1 MIKPKPRSPGERA
14 KSALSTRFT
23 LKDQVYLAKRLAYLI
38 TAGVSVVES
47 LHILRDQ
54 TAKKGQKQALN
65 HIAKD
70 VASGQALS
78 RSFAKYPQ
86 LFGDFGIHIIKVGES
101 SGTLAQNL
109 AYLASELT
117 KKQVLRR
124 KVVGTLVY
132 PAFITV
138 ATIVVIVVLTVYIFP
153 KIMPI
158 FTSLNVP
165 LPWTTRALI
174 WTSAFL
180 QHWGLFVLL
189 GMVAITVGII
199 VLRAQLPQVRYALD
213 WLLVRLP
220 IAGNLTKSYNLANF
234 CRTLALLLKS
244 GVRLSEGLCVTAET
258 TKNVVYR
265 EAYFVF
271 AEAALR
277 GEPTSRGI
285 ALRTDIFPSMLSHMV
300 AIGETTGN
308 LVSTLEYLSDLY
320 ENDVDEMTKG
330 LSSAIEPVLMIV
342 MGLVVGLIAVSV
354 ITPIYE
360 ITQHLNPRG
369 GSPSGRAWPE
379 RLARRLHPPRD

>member
-1 MIKPKPRSPGERA
+1 MIKPKPRSRGERT

-369 GSPSGRAWPE
+369 G
-379 RLARRLHPPRD
+379 

>member
-1 MIKPKPRSPGERA
+1 MIKPKPRSRGERT

-38 TAGVSVVES
+38 TAGVSGVET
-47 LHILRDQ
+47 LHILPDQ
-54 TAKKGQKQALN
+54 AAGRGQKKVLDQ
-65 HIAKD
+65 IARD
-70 VASGQALS
+70 VSSGQALS
-78 RSFAKYPQ
+78 RSFAKFPR

-101 SGTLAQNL
+101 SGTLSQNL

-117 KKQVLRR
+117 KKHALRR
-124 KVVGTLVY
+124 KVVGTLGC

-138 ATIVVIVVLTVYIFP
+138 ATLVVTVVLTVYIFP

-165 LPWTTRALI
+165 LPWTTRSLI
-174 WTSAFL
+174 WLSAFL
-180 QHWGLFVLL
+180 EHWGLAVIGGLVAL
-189 GMVAITVGII
+189 GVAV
-199 VLRAQLPQVRYALD
+199 VALRARLSRVRYALD
-213 WLLVRLP
+213 WLLIKLP
-220 IAGNLTKSYNLANF
+220 VAGNLAQAYNLANF

-244 GVRLSEGLCVTAET
+244 GVRLSEGLHVTAET

-265 EAYFVF
+265 EAYFAF
-271 AEAALR
+271 AQAALR

-285 ALRTDIFPSMLSHMV
+285 AERHDIFPSMLSHMV

-330 LSSAIEPVLMIV
+330 LSSAIEPILMVV
-342 MGLVVGLIAVSV
+342 MGLGSIALES
-354 ITPIYE
+354 
-360 ITQHLNPRG
+360 
-369 GSPSGRAWPE
+369 
-379 RLARRLHPPRD
+379 